1 MAPQRRSLAK
11 KRSIVA
17 AEQTPT
23 DASEPIEKPKQTPT
37 DAGEPIGKP
46 KQTPIGCWW
55 TDFEKPQY
63 RNIWNLVI
71 GQVKQH
77 IFCYRY

>member
-23 DASEPIEKPKQTPT
+23 DASKPIEKPKQTPT

-46 KQTPIGCWW
+46 KQTPIGCW
-55 TDFEKPQY
+55 
-63 RNIWNLVI
+63 
-71 GQVKQH
+71 
-77 IFCYRY
+77 